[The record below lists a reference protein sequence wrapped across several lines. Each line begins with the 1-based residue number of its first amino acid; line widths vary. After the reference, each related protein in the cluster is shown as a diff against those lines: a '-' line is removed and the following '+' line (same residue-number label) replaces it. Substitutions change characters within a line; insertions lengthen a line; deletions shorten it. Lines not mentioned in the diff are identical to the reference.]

1 MARELTVIDDLKD
14 YHHSR
19 EFFERRV
26 PGVFTWFIVIV
37 MAIFA
42 GALAWAALGEIDVVV
57 KAPALLRPE
66 RNISTLK
73 NAVSGPV
80 AVKAFVQGMKVAQ
93 GDLLWRVD
101 TTALEVERANTA
113 LQELRTI
120 AKFRT
125 LAAYEQAVAAE
136 ENTVPATEREAQT
149 RAAVYFAET
158 SRMTLTWKRAVQAW
172 ERERDLPASMSTA
185 QKVRDLDTEAQL
197 AKIALEAYR
206 AQERLRLQDEKSILA
221 AERET
226 LAKRRAELERQ
237 KIDAEVRAPLDGT
250 VEELKKVN
258 LGDFLLVG
266 EEVARLVP
274 AGADRL
280 KLELSV
286 DNRDIAEIRSG
297 MVVTVRFTALP
308 PSEFG
313 HLSARVVTVPADAT
327 AQANQPVFF
336 LVEASVDQPWLEDK
350 RGDRIVL
357 KPGMGAEA
365 RILIKRKNILR
376 FLLEKLDFL
385 S

>member
-1 MARELTVIDDLKD
+1 MIDDLKD

-19 EFFERRV
+19 DFFERRI
-26 PGVFTWFIVIV
+26 PGVFTWFIAIV
-37 MAIFA
+37 LAIFA
-42 GALAWAALGEIDVVV
+42 GALAWAALGEIDIVV

-66 RNISTLK
+66 RNVSTLK

-80 AVKAFVQGMKVAQ
+80 AVKAFVQGMNVKQ

-101 TTALEVERANTA
+101 TTALEVDRANAA
-113 LQELRTI
+113 LQERRMA
-120 AKFRT
+120 AKGRT
-125 LAAYEQAVAAE
+125 LVVYEAAVLAE
-136 ENTVPATEREAQT
+136 ENLVPDTEREAQT
-149 RAAVYFAET
+149 RAAVYFSDTA
-158 SRMTLTWKRAVQAW
+158 RLTLTWKKAVQAW

-185 QKVRDLDTEAQL
+185 QKVRDLETEAQL
-197 AKIALEAYR
+197 ARIALDGYR
-206 AQERLRLQDEKSILA
+206 AQERLRLQDEKTALA
-221 AERET
+221 AESEA
-226 LAKRRAELERQ
+226 LSKRRADLERQ
-237 KIDAEVRAPLDGT
+237 KVDAEVRAPLDGT

-258 LGDFLLVG
+258 PGDFLLVG

-274 AGADRL
+274 AGAERL

-286 DNRDIAEIRSG
+286 DNRDIAEIRPG
-297 MVVTVRFTALP
+297 MAITVRFTALP

-313 HLSARVVTVPADAT
+313 QLDALVATVPADAT
-327 AQANQPVFF
+327 AQANQPVVFI
-336 LVEASVDQPWLEDK
+336 VEASVDQPWLENK

-385 S
+385 T